1 MHTKFLVWNL
11 KGLNHLEY
19 TTVNGYPCGLF
30 YAIVSIL
37 AHVVSKVIRLVT
49 DEFETI
55 LKVLDFVP
63 NEVIF
68 RHFPEGLRK
77 TMGNLSED
85 MRFSGQ
91 DSNRE
96 TSELKSRALPLRQT
110 FCLPSRRW
118 KDNIRMNINLLAPEF
133 YI

>member
-1 MHTKFLVWNL
+1 M
-11 KGLNHLEY
+11 EY

-110 FCLPSRRW
+110 FCLPSRR
-118 KDNIRMNINLLAPEF
+118 
-133 YI
+133 